1 MEDGIRKGE
10 VRNLSLLLYPI
21 TCMTKAYGKVR
32 KDTRQYVSPVLTRIV
47 SVINKHV
54 EIPNV
59 SREAF
64 I

>member
-1 MEDGIRKGE
+1 MEWERERLETSPFI
-10 VRNLSLLLYPI
+10 LYPI

-32 KDTRQYVSPVLTRIV
+32 KDTRQYVSPVLTRID
-47 SVINKHV
+47 SVINEHV

-59 SREAF
+59 SREKF